1 MSQWYRTA
9 NRNEGNTLQ
18 TAASQPHGGIALY
31 KDTVLN
37 TLSSTKK
44 TNSSE
49 ISKRNGG
56 KVLML
61 MYHFVETAVES
72 RTSERE
78 TCHFVPI
85 VMTVFDGNQEI
96 IPLTAFSSRK
106 IVCAHKKALSLH
118 SKRLNN
124 E

>member
-1 MSQWYRTA
+1 
-9 NRNEGNTLQ
+9 
-18 TAASQPHGGIALY
+18 
-31 KDTVLN
+31 
-37 TLSSTKK
+37 
-44 TNSSE
+44 
-49 ISKRNGG
+49 
-56 KVLML
+56 ML
-61 MYHFVETAVES
+61 MYHFVKTAVES

-78 TCHFVPI
+78 TWHFVPI

>member
-1 MSQWYRTA
+1 
-9 NRNEGNTLQ
+9 
-18 TAASQPHGGIALY
+18 
-31 KDTVLN
+31 
-37 TLSSTKK
+37 
-44 TNSSE
+44 
-49 ISKRNGG
+49 
-56 KVLML
+56 ML

-96 IPLTAFSSRK
+96 IPLAAFSSRK
-106 IVCAHKKALSLH
+106 IVCAHKKVLSLH

-124 E
+124 EQLK

>member
-1 MSQWYRTA
+1 
-9 NRNEGNTLQ
+9 
-18 TAASQPHGGIALY
+18 
-31 KDTVLN
+31 
-37 TLSSTKK
+37 
-44 TNSSE
+44 
-49 ISKRNGG
+49 
-56 KVLML
+56 ML

-106 IVCAHKKALSLH
+106 IVCAHKKGIIFALE
-118 SKRLNN
+118 KI

>member
-1 MSQWYRTA
+1 
-9 NRNEGNTLQ
+9 
-18 TAASQPHGGIALY
+18 
-31 KDTVLN
+31 
-37 TLSSTKK
+37 
-44 TNSSE
+44 
-49 ISKRNGG
+49 
-56 KVLML
+56 ML

-96 IPLTAFSSRK
+96 ARFVKFSLK
-106 IVCAHKKALSLH
+106 KLCAHTKKALPLH

>member
-1 MSQWYRTA
+1 
-9 NRNEGNTLQ
+9 
-18 TAASQPHGGIALY
+18 
-31 KDTVLN
+31 
-37 TLSSTKK
+37 
-44 TNSSE
+44 
-49 ISKRNGG
+49 
-56 KVLML
+56 ML

-96 IPLTAFSSRK
+96 IPISAFSFPK
-106 IVCAHKKALSLH
+106 IVYAHKKGIIFALE
-118 SKRLNN
+118 KI